1 MCVDDPERLLH
12 VAEVKVRLVPDDAA
26 LLRAL
31 ARRGDMPP
39 AVLARVMLRRE
50 LHRVSQHGAAV
61 GNTEGPVRAGRQ

>member
-1 MCVDDPERLLH
+1 MNPERCLH

-50 LHRVSQHGAAV
+50 LRRLSQTALAV
-61 GNTEGPVRAGRQ
+61 DKREGPLRAGR